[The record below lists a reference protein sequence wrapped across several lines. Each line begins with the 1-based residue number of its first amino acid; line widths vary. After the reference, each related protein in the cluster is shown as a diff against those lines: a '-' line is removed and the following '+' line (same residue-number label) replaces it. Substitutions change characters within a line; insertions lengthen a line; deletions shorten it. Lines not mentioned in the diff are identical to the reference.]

1 MMDLSYSLDTK
12 VILWGAF
19 MMEVGLDG
27 RMDRH
32 GINLESNAVSVLKM
46 G

>member
-1 MMDLSYSLDTK
+1 MDLSYSLDTK
-12 VILWGAF
+12 VNLWGAF
-19 MMEVGLDG
+19 LMGVGLDG
-27 RMDRH
+27 RMDGD